1 MSFVTDFKNLR
12 ESAVTSGITALAAGL
27 ATFGVMTSALASRT
41 DQNNSKFSVETLKN
55 IVVTS
60 VPLITYAV
68 LSTRIKNWKLN

>member
-1 MSFVTDFKNLR
+1 MSLVTDFKNLR
-12 ESAVTSGITALAAGL
+12 ETAVTSGITALTAGL
-27 ATFGVMTSALASRT
+27 VTFGVMTSALASRT

-68 LSTRIKNWKLN
+68 LASRIKNWKLN